1 LQILHVYRS
10 QANILINSDC
20 HAILADFGLM
30 NVISDFGATYADSS
44 ALVGGTTRWMSPELL
59 SPEHSDLLHI
69 HPTIA
74 SDVYALGMVILE
86 VIQTLF
92 PL

>member
-1 LQILHVYRS
+1 MLHAYRL
-10 QANILINSDC
+10 QANILISADY
-20 HAILADFGLM
+20 HAVLADFGLM

-44 ALVGGTTRWMSPELL
+44 ALVGGTIRWMSPELL
-59 SPEHSDLLHI
+59 SPKHFNLLHT

-86 VIQTLF
+86 VIL
-92 PL
+92 PSPP